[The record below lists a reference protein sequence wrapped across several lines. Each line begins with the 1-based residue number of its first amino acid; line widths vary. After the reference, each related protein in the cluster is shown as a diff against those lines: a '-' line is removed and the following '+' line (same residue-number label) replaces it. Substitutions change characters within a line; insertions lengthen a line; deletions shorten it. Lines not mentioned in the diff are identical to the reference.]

1 MGTESCLGGLREGG
15 EEDTLTT
22 ARPLHRCVCSVPR
35 LVVEDRV
42 VPSTLPTFGV
52 LGKDR
57 DWFLMLLCDRREEE
71 FWGE

>member
-1 MGTESCLGGLREGG
+1 MA
-15 EEDTLTT
+15 T
-22 ARPLHRCVCSVPR
+22 ARPLHSREHVFVLS
-35 LVVEDRV
+35 LDWLSEDRV

-71 FWGE
+71 F